1 MSNPEDLNEHSVDE
15 IYNHLIKDLDYNL
28 NERLFPMDGI
38 SCITNTTMENVL
50 NQLSSSQC
58 RIDFDEERVKRIF
71 DLAISVF
78 DEFSK
83 GNDSFWDIVNKEL
96 KKHNLDIGFD
106 VFNKILWTYC
116 SVRNFCEQFDKIY
129 RTDGWEELCESI
141 APEFSLSWNG
151 EGFCF
156 RINDL
161 SWKMN
166 CYASQ
171 EVVKVISPSELS
183 SDIPELYRSIRNAFA
198 HGNFTFVYN
207 TNWSVSIYFENNG
220 FKALVDSTFFLSW
233 MALESNCRSRNWNVM
248 QLDNLDDIVKVVND
262 EKDIDELSVKYNRYT
277 NRSQLTYSV
286 SEIAR
291 WCIGREQMTQDLWN
305 WDLFDQS
312 NLLYLDDFQKN
323 IFINYI
329 KADKD
334 YFNSLSDEDKK
345 NYIYTLITY
354 VYYWSVDSNSL
365 SLSLM
370 SFLAYLS
377 NNRSLKL
384 SDLNDEWWDN
394 LEYKQSLVSGKSS
407 YLSYMYIDDAART
420 FKLLYIKYFFTKKER
435 LWTDNESKLRRH
447 LRNCFIHGNY
457 THLLWKEIWFRD
469 HKKHDW
475 NRCTFLWN
483 CDLDW
488 LYDRISNWESL
499 YDTEHFDIS
508 VF

>member
-1 MSNPEDLNEHSVDE
+1 MSNPEDLNENSVDE

-28 NERLFPMDGI
+28 NESPFPMDGI

-50 NQLSSSQC
+50 KQLSSSQC

-141 APEFSLSWNG
+141 APEFSLSENG

-183 SDIPELYRSIRNAFA
+183 SNIPELYRSIRNAFA

-207 TNWSVSIYFENNG
+207 TNWSVSIYFENND

-233 MALESNCRSRNWNVM
+233 MALESNCRSRDWYLL
-248 QLDNLDDIVKVVND
+248 QFDSLDDIVKVVND
-262 EKDIDELSVKYNRYT
+262 EKDIDDLSIKFFRYT
-277 NRSQLTYSV
+277 NKGQLNYSV
-286 SEIAR
+286 SEINR
-291 WCIGREQMTQDLWN
+291 WCVSWEQILQDLWN
-305 WDLFDQS
+305 SDLFDQS
-312 NLLYLDDFQKN
+312 NLLCLDDFQKGLL
-323 IFINYI
+323 ISFI
-329 KADKD
+329 KEDKD
-334 YFNSLSDEDKK
+334 TFNSLSEEYKK
-345 NYIYTLITY
+345 KYISLLVSYIYY
-354 VYYWSVDSNSL
+354 NSVDWNSL
-365 SLSLM
+365 ALSLM
-370 SFLAYLS
+370 SFLSSLS
-377 NNRSLKL
+377 NNRSYKL
-384 SDLNDEWWDN
+384 SDLDIEWCN
-394 LEYKQSLVSGKSS
+394 KLEHKQWLVSGNSS
-407 YLSYMYIDDAART
+407 FLSFLYIFDAART
-420 FKLLYIKYFFTKKER
+420 FKLLYIKYYFTKKE
-435 LWTDNESKLRRH
+435 WPWSDDESKLRRH

-457 THLLWKEIWFRD
+457 THLLWKKIWFRD